1 LTVGVLW
8 RAALV
13 AVSIAGCVPASS
25 ASGPMPEAA
34 DDGARI
40 VDVATIND
48 RTRDLTIESRAVGTT
63 HARLLLPARF
73 EADGSRRWPVLY
85 LLHGA
90 SDSYES
96 WTRSTDV
103 EQLTA
108 ATNLLVVMPEAGD
121 HGYYSDWW
129 NGGKGGP
136 PMWETFHTVELR
148 QLLERNWR
156 AGDRRVVAGLSMGG
170 MGAMSY
176 AARHPGVFVAAASFS
191 GVLDTP
197 LGGVRDRAIWGDP
210 KVQADVWR
218 EHNPTDLVPKLRGL
232 ALYMSYGDGQPGP
245 LEAAI
250 GVDELERRISRENEH
265 FLARLQDAGIAVTV
279 DAYGAGTHAWPYWE
293 RALHRSM
300 PLLLDALG
308 EPH

>member
-1 LTVGVLW
+1 
-8 RAALV
+8 
-13 AVSIAGCVPASS
+13 
-25 ASGPMPEAA
+25 MPEPA

-40 VDVATIND
+40 VEVIRVAD
-48 RTRDLTIESRAVGTT
+48 RMRDLVIESPAVGTERV
-63 HARLLLPARF
+63 RLIVPAGF
-73 EADGSRRWPVLY
+73 DADAEGGASRRWPVLY

-90 SDSYES
+90 TDSYVS

-108 ATNLLVVMPEAGD
+108 AMNLLVVMPDGGD

-129 NGGKGGP
+129 NNGRGGR

-148 QLLERNWR
+148 QLLERNWH

-176 AARHPGVFVAAASFS
+176 AARNPGLFLAAASYS

-197 LGGVRDRAIWGDP
+197 LGGVRDSATWGDP
-210 KVQADVWR
+210 KAQADIWR
-218 EHNPTDLVPKLRGL
+218 DHNPTDLAPKLRGL
-232 ALYMSYGDGQPGP
+232 ALYVSYGDGRPGP
-245 LEAAI
+245 LDGGTAI
-250 GVDELERRISRENEH
+250 DSLERRIARENEH
-265 FLARLQDAGIAVTV
+265 FLARLDEAGVVATV
-279 DAYGAGTHAWPYWE
+279 DAYGAGTHDWPYWE

-308 EPH
+308 EPR